1 MYHIILLCNAL
12 NDHYYSGF
20 AAAAAAAVN
29 NDHMS
34 ESFLKILK
42 QEGFVFMLTQ
52 HLLFEW
58 ARAKLKIKSLLLQAL
73 V

>member
-20 AAAAAAAVN
+20 AAAAAVN
-29 NDHMS
+29 NNDRMS
-34 ESFLKILK
+34 ESFLEILK

-58 ARAKLKIKSLLLQAL
+58 ARAKLKIKSLLL
-73 V
+73 